1 MSFNSWRLDEQGR
14 EYTYAVYVRIGDGA
28 YQKVRGENDIANFDD
43 ALEWFDYET
52 DMAVHAVSS
61 GAVKC
66 LIVVELLRDGNDII
80 TSAAITPRHDTV
92 VRQEVKLSSPVSQ
105 PRKPFVSSR
114 AALPKKERA

>member
-28 YQKVRGENDIANFDD
+28 YQKVRGENDITDFDD
-43 ALEWFDYET
+43 ALSWFDYET
-52 DMAVHAVSS
+52 DMAVQSISA

-66 LIVVELLRDGNDII
+66 PIVVELLRDGNDTI
-80 TSAAITPRHDTV
+80 TSAAVTARHDTV
-92 VRQEVKLSSPVSQ
+92 VRQELKLAAPVVE
-105 PRKPFVSSR
+105 PRKPFVTSR